1 MRPRMSFI
9 LHALAA
15 AAASIVLPGQSAA
28 AQSTAQAAAKEGQVV
43 WYASPGT
50 AAQMASALDAWSKLH
65 PGIKINIV
73 EAPGPDGME
82 RIRTEQRSHHPVA
95 DLFSQGDIGTWQ
107 AVQGGLYQT
116 FDPTNVPNEQKLSPR
131 VKPFLD
137 PGRHVVPVYLMAY
150 GITVN
155 RQSVPEA
162 DWPQGWKDLLKPNL
176 ANTLGLHSFGVI
188 GGGLSWYMVGRQA
201 LGDDFFKALVAAKP
215 RVYSRAPEEESA
227 VETGARGVIAPA
239 PLQSYT
245 QSNAKNAPV
254 KFIVP
259 REGLYFVTMYNGVV
273 RDAPHPA
280 AAQMF
285 LNFLLTPPAQAAL
298 ARAGDVPVIDTSIS
312 PIDLSRVKFLGR
324 GATTR
329 AQGERLPDYIKAGQ
343 ILMGQ

>member
-1 MRPRMSFI
+1 MTRRMPYI

-15 AAASIVLPGQSAA
+15 AAAVALLGQSAA
-28 AQSTAQAAAKEGQVV
+28 AQNGAQAAKEGQVV
-43 WYASPGT
+43 WYAAPGAT
-50 AAQMASALDAWSKLH
+50 AQMAPALDAWSKLH
-65 PGIKINIV
+65 PDININIV
-73 EAPGPDGME
+73 AAPGPDGME
-82 RIRTEQRSHHPVA
+82 RIRTEQRSHHVVA

-116 FDPTNVPNEQKLSPR
+116 FDPASVPNEQKLSPR

-137 PGRHVVPVYLMAY
+137 PGRHVVPMYLMAY

-155 RQSVPEA
+155 RQTVPEA
-162 DWPQGWKDLLKPNL
+162 DWPQSWKDVLKPNL
-176 ANTLGLHSFGVI
+176 ANTLGIHNFGVI
-188 GGGLSWYMVGRQA
+188 GGGLSWYMVGREP
-201 LGDDFFKALVAAKP
+201 LGDAFFKSLVAAKP
-215 RVYSRAPEEESA
+215 RVFARAPEAENA
-227 VETGARGVIAPA
+227 VDTGARGIIVPSA
-239 PLQSYT
+239 LQNYT
-245 QSNAKNAPV
+245 ASNAKNAPI

-259 REGLYFVTMYNGVV
+259 REGLFFVTMYNGVV

-285 LNFLLTPPAQAAL
+285 LNFLLTAPAQAAL
-298 ARAGDVPVIDTSIS
+298 ARSGDVPVIDTSIS
-312 PIDLSRVKFLGR
+312 PIDLGKVKFLGS